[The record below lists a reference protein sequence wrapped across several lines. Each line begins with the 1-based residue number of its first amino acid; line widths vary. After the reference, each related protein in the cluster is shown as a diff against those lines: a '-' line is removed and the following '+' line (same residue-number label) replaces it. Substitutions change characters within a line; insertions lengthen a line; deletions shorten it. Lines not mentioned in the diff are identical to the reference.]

1 MKTMKLLPLKI
12 AVTSAMIIG
21 LGAASTAN
29 AQAQSGLTYLEQARG
44 LVDYHY
50 NNYEGLKGLDL
61 KGLNNNNVSSELKKK
76 GLELNREL
84 NKFKT
89 ETFTNQQ
96 LHVAAMEELG
106 ESIDDLYEA
115 NEENV
120 ERIVT
125 IDHAA
130 AANRQNIQDLAKAQL
145 AGVEVMTELNKNVEE
160 NKVGIQKNANS
171 VQNLKTLYETSIRTV
186 GNNEKAIGEHQ
197 KLIADNKADIAKNKA
212 NIQDL
217 AKAQLAGVEV
227 MTELNKN
234 VEENK
239 ADIAKN
245 NASIE
250 ELYDFDNEVAESLG
264 EIHAYTEE
272 VNKTLENLITN
283 STNNTDNIAKNNASI
298 EELYDFDNE
307 VADRI
312 QKIDEHNEQQND
324 TISKLITESVN
335 NTKRVTDT
343 ELSINENK
351 ADIQKNTNAVQSLKD
366 LYTVGIR
373 TVGKNEKAI
382 EEHQKLIADNK
393 ADIKTLAQAQI
404 ESATFLGGQI
414 QENKADIAANKA
426 DADAKFVGV
435 QTDIANNKTTLAQH
449 TKKIDDNQKAI
460 EAKLNGKADL
470 QKLSELKTSVD
481 KNQADIQL
489 HDTKI
494 TNLATL
500 FSWTT
505 PTIGNN
511 TKGVAT
517 NKADIAKNQAEI
529 AKNKAEADENFE
541 TLTKNQ
547 NALAEQNETI
557 NQELEG
563 LADHAN
569 VQDTLIAANKN
580 AIEQNVNR
588 TAVNS
593 FEIEKNKAGIA
604 KNQADIAA
612 NKADADA
619 KFKGVQTDIANNKI
633 TLAEHT
639 KKIDDNQQAIEAK
652 LNGKADLQ
660 KLAELKT
667 SVDKNQAGIQLHD
680 QKINNLGILHT
691 MVARAVGNNTQ
702 GVATNKADIAKNNE
716 SIEDLYEANAENVE
730 RLTQVDNNVF
740 VNRLNIQELKRKQEN
755 DIKDVVGMQNAIAE
769 QADKNKNHIQ
779 DLAKAQLAGVEV
791 MDELNKNVE
800 ANKSDIQDLAKAQ
813 DAGVEVMKELNKNV
827 EENKADIA
835 KNKANIQDLAKAQD
849 AGVEVM
855 KELNKNVEENKA
867 GIAANKADA
876 DAKFVGV
883 QTDIANNKT
892 TLAQHAKKIDDN
904 QQAIEAKLGGKA
916 DTQVLTDL
924 NNKVDGFDGRISAL
938 DTKVNAFDGRIT
950 ALDSKVENG
959 MAAQAALSGLF
970 QPYSVGKF
978 NATAALGGYGS
989 KSAVAIGAGYRV
1001 NPNLAIKAGAAI
1013 NTSGDKKGSYNIG
1026 VNYEF

>member
-29 AQAQSGLTYLEQARG
+29 AQAQSGTLTYLEQARN
-44 LVDYHY
+44 LIDYQY
-50 NNYEGLKGLDL
+50 NNYKGLKGLDL
-61 KGLNNNNVSSELKKK
+61 NGLKNVPDLNELKKK
-76 GLELNREL
+76 GRELNREL
-84 NKFKT
+84 NEFKT
-89 ETFTNQQ
+89 DTFTSQQ
-96 LHVAAMEELG
+96 LHVAAMEELNEG
-106 ESIDDLYEA
+106 IEDLYGVTEHLHEVTEELDEHVEDLYEITNENLDRISQLDGVVSKNTQNIQDLAKAQLAGVTVMEELDKKSDENAQKLKNLQGIQAIAQRSIGANTIDINKNKESIAKNNDAIDDLYEA

-125 IDHAA
+125 IDYAT
-130 AANRQNIQDLAKAQL
+130 AANRENIQQ
-145 AGVEVMTELNKNVEE
+145 
-160 NKVGIQKNANS
+160 
-171 VQNLKTLYETSIRTV
+171 
-186 GNNEKAIGEHQ
+186 NNEAIE
-197 KLIADNKADIAKNKA
+197 
-212 NIQDL
+212 DL
-217 AKAQLAGVEV
+217 YG
-227 MTELNKN
+227 
-234 VEENK
+234 
-239 ADIAKN
+239 
-245 NASIE
+245 
-250 ELYDFDNEVAESLG
+250 FDQ
-264 EIHAYTEE
+264 
-272 VNKTLENLITN
+272 
-283 STNNTDNIAKNNASI
+283 
-298 EELYDFDNE
+298 E

-324 TISKLITESVN
+324 TISKLITESIN

-373 TVGKNEKAI
+373 TVEKNEKAI
-382 EEHQKLIADNK
+382 KEHQKLIAD
-393 ADIKTLAQAQI
+393 
-404 ESATFLGGQI
+404 
-414 QENKADIAANKA
+414 NKADIAANKA

-435 QTDIANNKTTLAQH
+435 QTDIANNKTTLAEH
-449 TKKIDDNQKAI
+449 AKKINDNQQAI
-460 EAKLNGKADL
+460 EAKLGGKADL

-481 KNQADIQL
+481 KNQANIKTLAEVQLESATFLGEQIQE
-489 HDTKI
+489 
-494 TNLATL
+494 
-500 FSWTT
+500 
-505 PTIGNN
+505 
-511 TKGVAT
+511 
-517 NKADIAKNQAEI
+517 NKDDIAKNNESI
-529 AKNKAEADENFE
+529 EDLYEANNENVE
-541 TLTKNQ
+541 RLTQVDNNVLVNRLNIKELERKQENDIKDVIGMQ
-547 NALAEQNETI
+547 NAIAEQ
-557 NQELEG
+557 
-563 LADHAN
+563 AD
-569 VQDTLIAANKN
+569 
-580 AIEQNVNR
+580 
-588 TAVNS
+588 
-593 FEIEKNKAGIA
+593 

-612 NKADADA
+612 NKADANA

-633 TLAEHT
+633 TLAEHA

-652 LNGKADLQ
+652 LGGKADLQ

-827 EENKADIA
+827 EENKA
-835 KNKANIQDLAKAQD
+835 
-849 AGVEVM
+849 
-855 KELNKNVEENKA
+855 

-876 DAKFVGV
+876 DAKFKGV

-904 QQAIEAKLGGKA
+904 QKAIEAKLGGKA

-1001 NPNLAIKAGAAI
+1001 NPNLAFKAGAAI